1 MSDVFTKAKRSQVMS
16 KIRCRGNKATELAL
30 VRVFREHDIT
40 GWRRHLSLSLKISV
54 PENSAT
60 RTLKR
65 RNGRRC
71 KVHPDF
77 VFTKLKLAI
86 FVDGC
91 FWHGCPVHGTQPK
104 SNAAFW
110 RKKLTANKS
119 RDQRVTRLL
128 RLKGWRVLR
137 LWEHDLTRHR
147 QASVL
152 KRIKKACAASSTIL
166 VNRDSTSSR
175 QTS

>member
-1 MSDVFTKAKRSQVMS
+1 MSQIRS
-16 KIRCRGNKATELAL
+16 RGNKATELAL
-30 VRVFREHDIT
+30 IRIFREHDIA
-40 GWRRHLSLSLKISV
+40 GWRRHISLSLKISV
-54 PENSAT
+54 PGIST
-60 RTLKR
+60 TQTPKR
-65 RNGRRC
+65 HNGRSCR
-71 KVHPDF
+71 VHPDF
-77 VFTKLKLAI
+77 VFAKLKLAI

-91 FWHGCPVHGTQPK
+91 FWHGCPLHGTQPK

-152 KRIKKACAASSTIL
+152 KRIEKACAASSTIML
-166 VNRDSTSSR
+166 NRDASSSR
-175 QTS
+175 RSS